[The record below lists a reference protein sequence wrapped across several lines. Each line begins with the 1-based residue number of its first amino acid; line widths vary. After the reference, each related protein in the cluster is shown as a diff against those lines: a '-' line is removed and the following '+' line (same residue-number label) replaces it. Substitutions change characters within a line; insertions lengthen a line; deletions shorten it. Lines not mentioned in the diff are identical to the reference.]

1 MVAEVN
7 CEAIIADHVSC
18 ICMGSDYCSTRN
30 IIYSIELNLVVTGKE
45 QLDGDK
51 Q

>member
-30 IIYSIELNLVVTGKE
+30 IIYSIELNLVLMGKE
-45 QLDGDK
+45 MLDDDK
-51 Q
+51 